1 MLAFA
6 LLAIQVFPIQA
17 LADNE
22 NVVQEDAGGKT
33 LPYPLANYAVPASAM
48 EYDSIAQCFVVRDT
62 IFDPRTR
69 SASGA
74 KVVTRAASTY
84 TEKGV
89 IYGYFGN
96 QLSSKSM
103 GEMQQLVE
111 PWIAKFWNLDVDK
124 LLAPEPDKETWYMQ
138 IVGVDNDDLDDLN
151 GEMRIYNNIGEIWN
165 YKTVSIDSL
174 ALRGNEHIKSV
185 VFEDCFA
192 ALSNAHNMLNMVI
205 HDGAFKDCK
214 NLKTFNM
221 FYLVTE
227 GENYIKLLHP
237 SDVYVG
243 KKVFDGCHE
252 DFRIQVAPQLYDEF
266 VSDPN
271 WSQYADKIVA
281 LDYLPTVYN
290 PITHEGVV
298 YDYAA
303 KTLNSLPT
311 SELTRLQSSWWNAAI
326 IGVEV
331 AAALVTYGTTSG
343 LIASKQQLA
352 AQLVSQGVYQD
363 VAKEMVEQMIKES
376 AVQLVDEIG
385 GELVNLVRSEAM
397 RIFMERA
404 ATTRLAAIGVGIGS
418 AAATN
423 GLDYLANTMAYKAS
437 REPSW
442 ALHGGQWLMTENK
455 HTIYHMYVKDAPNQ
469 ETVTLYND
477 IGSAYNYA
485 TVAIGA
491 EAFAGK
497 DSIKTIKFKDVNT
510 GEMYEDMLVVLPDQ
524 VFKNCTSLEKLD
536 LIMWSNYTDREIPL
550 GPENFILCGDDLFAG
565 CDMSKLKIRIGKEKY
580 EDFVNNEAWKKY
592 KDNFEVVDVPEK
604 ADHSV
609 YGAQYSYSFENNSL
623 KMQEYPQG
631 HTIEHVHVI
640 GPDASSLTK
649 QGGELGLFNDIGQY
663 NNYKLDYVKHSAFK
677 GNETLK
683 GISMF
688 DLKGLAGFGDSYT
701 ELSFMLND
709 SAFANCPN
717 LEYINM
723 LYFRTDGKNSV
734 EPMSPG
740 RVQLGKDVFAGSDK
754 FKVKMVTTAVDAF
767 KADSAWAQY
776 EDRFLPSLIIT
787 EDAALAEVL
796 EDAGLQYESPVT
808 GGSFDVYDVMQGN
821 INDKEGFLSK
831 FAYQNFISFR
841 EFKAFEHINFT
852 ATIPDMFRECK
863 KLQSIELPSTL
874 TKIDRTTFQL
884 CESLDDIVI
893 PASVTEILDGAFY
906 GCSRLKSI
914 TFLSETPA
922 TLGTDVFFQIPN
934 DYVIYVPESAVEA
947 YKTAW
952 VEEYAS
958 HIQSVSNKQTGIFEV
973 TLTEAG
979 TLANKLGLETV
990 GNDPL
995 VIDGNFSKY
1004 DSLKISG
1011 PINSTDI
1018 GVIRFLGG
1026 RDVDNCEKLVA
1037 GNLKYLDLYDADIK
1051 AGGEDYNQDGAND
1064 LITEDNSVGTY
1075 MFWELDKLETLIL
1088 PKSATKVMQSAF
1100 ENCDNLRRLVIGD
1113 NTNSIGKNVTKDCAK
1128 LKEVI
1133 LLCNEAPAT
1142 DKNAWDENYHIE
1154 TFYAPNAYG
1163 VHLMGS
1169 HAYYTRAYVVVSPFE
1184 DDAVMRALAQKR
1196 IYTTDDLAKVTSADN
1211 LITGNAEVK
1220 FFNELLY
1227 AEGIKNLGDNVFG
1240 GCSNLEKVTLSGALE
1255 TISAGA
1261 FSGCTSLTAVNVIS
1275 DTIPGLAAD
1284 AFKDLP
1290 QEFVIYVAPGKE
1302 DAYRKAWSQYAD
1314 HIQGL
1319 REKKES
1325 EIKVV
1330 HVAIP
1335 GTLGEKLGFTVN
1347 MDTEN
1352 NVGRISGDF
1361 TSIKALKVI
1370 GSINGK
1376 DIAVLRML
1384 GGREEE
1390 DADEVIF
1397 ARMNYLDLYEATIC
1411 TDHYDICFNRDGQN
1425 DYVKNDNEVPE
1436 HMFWKLDM
1444 LETVILPKN
1453 ATKIADNAFYD
1464 CLNLQTIVV
1473 GDATTEIGDN
1483 AFGKCKKLKNIVFL
1497 CNEKPVLDDDAFT
1510 DPISDQPHQVEK
1522 MYVASG
1528 IYNNYLVDNEYTS
1541 HAKEVRAE
1549 YADDALFRVYGSHVI
1564 MNNDQL
1570 SEVTNIDGWFDIH
1583 NGVKDLS
1590 SLKQSAIDT
1599 VKATTFASLTGLQK
1613 IALPATL
1620 AQMADNVFATNT
1632 KLLWADFAQVNAK
1645 DVITESK
1652 LSQLGINEYALVY
1665 APDSLVVEGDLKN
1678 VVYNEDGKLK
1688 CGYLAL
1694 SDNADFAAPRAF
1706 KAATISYDR
1715 QFEQG
1720 VKTTLSLPFNMV
1732 VPAGAKAYQ
1741 FVGDF
1746 NDAVL
1751 IKPVDV
1757 MEANQPYVVVVD
1769 KNMSLSTNVETEVLA
1784 VPNHMPKVETTN
1796 YAVSSTLAAI
1806 SGAYAKQQ
1814 HMYLLGADNSWTE
1827 ADTDD
1832 TILPYRVYIQARIG
1846 GMPEILMYEAIDEMT
1861 IADGTMT
1868 EFVNLEEKY
1877 VGDLT
1882 YTRNINNS
1890 WNALYLPFQLEL
1902 TDDFLANYDVA
1913 TIDDVLGYDNN
1924 QDGELDAW
1932 EVIIIKVKDLEMLE
1946 ANHPYVIR
1954 PKNEEAMSLVIK
1966 QNGTIL
1972 YSTLPEK
1979 QHMVAGESAH
1989 VKYMIKGVYAKTQS
2003 QNLEDGNYVYAV
2015 NKKGEWQKM
2024 ALETSLIPFRLYL
2037 MLTDKNGNEVTITS
2051 HSVMMDLGDGTTGVS
2066 VLEVNKSQNGDML
2079 YDLQGRRVYEPK
2091 KGNLYIVN
2099 GKKVLF

>member
-1 MLAFA
+1 MLTFV
-6 LLAIQVFPIQA
+6 LLAMQVLPISA
-17 LADNE
+17 WADSKNA
-22 NVVQEDAGGKT
+22 VQEDTVGKS
-33 LPYPLANYAVPASAM
+33 LPYPLATKAIPASAM

-62 IFDPRTR
+62 IFDTRTR
-69 SASGA
+69 SASGVN
-74 KVVTRAASTY
+74 VVTRAASTY
-84 TEKGV
+84 KAKGI

-96 QLSSKSM
+96 QLSSEKMS
-103 GEMQQLVE
+103 EMQQLVE
-111 PWIAKFWNLDVDK
+111 PWIAKFWNLDVDN
-124 LLAPEPDKETWYMQ
+124 LLSPAPDKETWYMQ
-138 IVGVDNDDLDDLN
+138 IVGVDNDALDKLN
-151 GEMRIYNNIGEIWN
+151 GEMRIYNDIGTIYN
-165 YKTVSIDSL
+165 YKTIAIDGT

-185 VFEDCFA
+185 VFEDCA
-192 ALSNAHNMLNMVI
+192 SASANANTMLNMVI
-205 HDGAFKDCK
+205 HDGAFMNCK

-221 FYLVTE
+221 FYLVTD
-227 GENYIKLLHP
+227 GSNYYKMLQP
-237 SDVYVG
+237 SDVYIG
-243 KKVFDGCHE
+243 KNVFDGCDP
-252 DFRIQVAPQLYDEF
+252 DFRIQVAPYMYDAF
-266 VSDPN
+266 LNDPN

-281 LDYLPTVYN
+281 LDYLPTVYD

-343 LIASKQQLA
+343 LIASKQQLT

-363 VAKEMVEQMIKES
+363 VAKEMVKQMIKES
-376 AVQLVDEIG
+376 SVQLVDEVG
-385 GELVNLVRSEAM
+385 GELVKLVRTEAM

-404 ATTRLAAIGVGIGS
+404 ATTRLAAIGVGFGS

-423 GLDYLANTMAYKAS
+423 GLDYLANTMAYKAT

-469 ETVTLYND
+469 EIVTLYND
-477 IGSAYNYA
+477 IGTVYNYA
-485 TVAIGA
+485 TVAIGK
-491 EAFAGK
+491 EAFHDK
-497 DSIKTIKFKDVNT
+497 NLIKTIQFKDVNT
-510 GEMYEDMLVVLPDQ
+510 GEMYEDMLVVIPDQ
-524 VFKNCTSLEKLD
+524 AFKRCTSLEMLD
-536 LIMWSNYTDREIPL
+536 LIMWSNYTNRSIPL

-623 KMQEYPQG
+623 KMQEYPG
-631 HTIEHVHVI
+631 GRTIEHVHVI
-640 GPDASSLTK
+640 GPDESSLK
-649 QGGELGLFNDIGQY
+649 NQGGELGLFNDIGQY
-663 NNYKLDYVKHSAFK
+663 NNYKLDYVKKGAFK

-709 SAFANCPN
+709 EAFANCPN

-787 EDAALAEVL
+787 EDEALASALKE
-796 EDAGLQYESPVT
+796 AGLQYESPIT
-808 GGSFDVYDVMQGN
+808 GGSFDVYDVMQSN
-821 INDKEGFLSK
+821 LNNNDYLSK
-831 FAYQNFISFR
+831 FAKKKIISFP
-841 EFKAFEHINFT
+841 EFKAFEHINLT
-852 ATIPDMFRECK
+852 ATIPDMFKECR

-874 TKIDRTTFQL
+874 TKIDRTTFQF

-922 TLGTDVFFQIPN
+922 TLGADVFLQIPN
-934 DYVIYVPESAVEA
+934 DYVIYVPESAVQA

-952 VEEYAS
+952 SEYTN
-958 HIQSVSNKQTGIFEV
+958 HIQSVSNKQTGILEV

-979 TLANKLGLETV
+979 TLANQLGLKIV
-990 GNDPL
+990 GNNPL
-995 VIDGNFSKY
+995 VIEGNYSKY

-1011 PINSTDI
+1011 PINGTDI

-1026 RDVDNCEKLVA
+1026 RDVNNCKKLVA
-1037 GNLKYLDLYDADIK
+1037 GNLKYLDLYDAHIK
-1051 AGGEDYNQDGAND
+1051 AGGEDYNKDGSND
-1064 LITEDNSVGTY
+1064 LITEDNSVDTY

-1088 PKSATKVMQSAF
+1088 PKSATKIMESAF

-1113 NTNSIGKNVTKDCAK
+1113 NTNSIGEDVTKECAK

-1133 LLCNEAPAT
+1133 LLCNEVPAT
-1142 DKNAWDENYHIE
+1142 DKNAWDEKNRVE
-1154 TFYAPNAYG
+1154 TFYAPNAYCH
-1163 VHLMGS
+1163 HLMGS
-1169 HAYYTRAYVVVSPFE
+1169 HAYYTRSYSMTSPFE
-1184 DDAVMRALAQKR
+1184 DDALMRALAQKR
-1196 IYTTDDLAKVTSADN
+1196 IYTTNDLAEVTSADN
-1211 LITGNAEVK
+1211 LITSNTEVRY
-1220 FFNELLY
+1220 FNELLY
-1227 AEGIKNLGDNVFG
+1227 AEGIKTLGDNTFR

-1275 DTIPGLAAD
+1275 DAIPSLATD

-1290 QEFVIYVAPGKE
+1290 QEFVIYVTPGKE
-1302 DAYRKAWSQYAD
+1302 DAYRKAWPQYAD
-1314 HIQGL
+1314 HIQGI

-1325 EIKVV
+1325 DIKVV
-1330 HVAIP
+1330 EVAIA
-1335 GTLGEKLGFTVN
+1335 GTLGEKLGFDVK
-1347 MDTEN
+1347 MDDRDD
-1352 NVGRISGDF
+1352 VGRISGDF
-1361 TSIKALKVI
+1361 SAITALKVI
-1370 GSINGK
+1370 GKINGK

-1397 ARMNYLDLYEATIC
+1397 ARMNYLDLYDATIC
-1411 TDHYDICFNRDGQN
+1411 TDDDNICFNRDGVN
-1425 DYVKNDNEVPE
+1425 DYVKNANEVPE
-1436 HMFWKLDM
+1436 HIFWKLDM

-1473 GDATTEIGDN
+1473 GDATTEIGNN
-1483 AFGKCKKLKNIVFL
+1483 AFGKCKNLKNIVFL
-1497 CNEKPVLDDDAFT
+1497 CNEKPDMHSDAFT

-1522 MYVASG
+1522 MYVASS
-1528 IYNNYLVDNEYTS
+1528 IYKQYVEDTEYTS
-1541 HAKEVRAE
+1541 HAKEIKAE
-1549 YADDALFRVYGSHVI
+1549 YADDALFRAYGSHVM

-1570 SEVTNIDGWFDIH
+1570 REVTNIDGWFDIH
-1583 NGVKDLS
+1583 KGVKDLS
-1590 SLKQSAIDT
+1590 SLKLSAIDT
-1599 VKATTFASLTGLQK
+1599 IKATTFAPLTELQK

-1620 AQMADNVFATNT
+1620 AEIEDNAFVSNT
-1632 KLLWADFAQVNAK
+1632 KLLWADFAQTNAK

-1652 LSQLGINEYALVY
+1652 LSQLGINEHALIY
-1665 APDSLVVEGDLKN
+1665 APEDLIVTDDLDN
-1678 VVYNEDGKLK
+1678 VIYNEEGSLK
-1688 CGYLAL
+1688 CDHLAL
-1694 SDNADFAAPRAF
+1694 SDNANFAAPRTF

-1720 VKTTLSLPFNMV
+1720 VKTTLSLPFNMA

-1741 FVGDF
+1741 FVD
-1746 NDAVL
+1746 DITEAVL

-1757 MEANQPYVVVVD
+1757 MEANQPYVFVPD
-1769 KNMSLSTNVETEVLA
+1769 ANMTLGTNVETEVLA
-1784 VPNHMPKVETTN
+1784 VPNNMPKVEGKN
-1796 YAVSSTLAAI
+1796 FAVSSTLATI
-1806 SGAYAKQQ
+1806 SGADAKQQ
-1814 HMYLLGADNSWTE
+1814 GMYLLGADNSWKM
-1827 ADTDD
+1827 ADADD
-1832 TILPYRVYIQARIG
+1832 FVLPYRAYIQARVSK
-1846 GMPEILMYEAIDEMT
+1846 PEILMYEAIDKMT
-1861 IADGTMT
+1861 IADDGTMT

-1877 VGDLT
+1877 VGELT
-1882 YTRNINNS
+1882 YTRNINNT

-1902 TDDFLANYDVA
+1902 TANFLANYDVA
-1913 TIDDVLGYDNN
+1913 SINEVLGYDNN
-1924 QDGELDAW
+1924 KDGKLDAW
-1932 EVIIIKVKDLEMLE
+1932 EVVVVKAKENTTLE

-1954 PKNEEAMSLVIK
+1954 PKNDASMSLVVK
-1966 QNGTIL
+1966 QKGTIL
-1972 YSTLPEK
+1972 HSTSPEK
-1979 QHMVAGESAH
+1979 QQAVAGESVH
-1989 VKYMIKGVYAKTQS
+1989 LNYLIKGVYAKTQS
-2003 QNLEDGNYVYAV
+2003 EFLENGNYVYAI

-2024 ALETSLIPFRLYL
+2024 ALTTSLIPFRLYM
-2037 MLTDKNGNEVTITS
+2037 MLTDKNGNDVVVAS
-2051 HSVMMDLGDGTTGVS
+2051 QSVRMNLVDGTTGIS
-2066 VLEVNKSQNGDML
+2066 DLDVNKSQEGDWI
-2079 YDLQGRRVYEPK
+2079 YDLQGRRVYAPK

>member
-1 MLAFA
+1 
-6 LLAIQVFPIQA
+6 
-17 LADNE
+17 
-22 NVVQEDAGGKT
+22 
-33 LPYPLANYAVPASAM
+33 
-48 EYDSIAQCFVVRDT
+48 
-62 IFDPRTR
+62 
-69 SASGA
+69 
-74 KVVTRAASTY
+74 
-84 TEKGV
+84 
-89 IYGYFGN
+89 
-96 QLSSKSM
+96 
-103 GEMQQLVE
+103 
-111 PWIAKFWNLDVDK
+111 
-124 LLAPEPDKETWYMQ
+124 
-138 IVGVDNDDLDDLN
+138 
-151 GEMRIYNNIGEIWN
+151 
-165 YKTVSIDSL
+165 
-174 ALRGNEHIKSV
+174 
-185 VFEDCFA
+185 
-192 ALSNAHNMLNMVI
+192 
-205 HDGAFKDCK
+205 
-214 NLKTFNM
+214 
-221 FYLVTE
+221 
-227 GENYIKLLHP
+227 
-237 SDVYVG
+237 
-243 KKVFDGCHE
+243 
-252 DFRIQVAPQLYDEF
+252 
-266 VSDPN
+266 
-271 WSQYADKIVA
+271 
-281 LDYLPTVYN
+281 
-290 PITHEGVV
+290 
-298 YDYAA
+298 
-303 KTLNSLPT
+303 
-311 SELTRLQSSWWNAAI
+311 
-326 IGVEV
+326 
-331 AAALVTYGTTSG
+331 
-343 LIASKQQLA
+343 
-352 AQLVSQGVYQD
+352 
-363 VAKEMVEQMIKES
+363 
-376 AVQLVDEIG
+376 
-385 GELVNLVRSEAM
+385 
-397 RIFMERA
+397 
-404 ATTRLAAIGVGIGS
+404 
-418 AAATN
+418 
-423 GLDYLANTMAYKAS
+423 
-437 REPSW
+437 
-442 ALHGGQWLMTENK
+442 MTENK
-455 HTIYHMYVKDAPNQ
+455 HTIYHMYVKDVQNQ

-477 IGSAYNYA
+477 IGTVYNYA
-485 TVAIGA
+485 TVAIGN
-491 EAFAGK
+491 EAFHNK
-497 DSIKTIKFKDVNT
+497 DLIKTIQFKDVNT
-510 GEMYEDMLVVLPDQ
+510 GEMYEDMLVVIPDQ
-524 VFKNCTSLEKLD
+524 AFKGCTSLETLD
-536 LIMWSNYTDREIPL
+536 LIMWSNYTNRSIPL

-565 CDMSKLKIRIGKEKY
+565 CNMSKLKIRIGKEKY
-580 EDFVNNEAWKKY
+580 EDFVNNKAWKKY

-623 KMQEYPQG
+623 KMQEYPGG

-640 GPDASSLTK
+640 GPDESSLTK

-663 NNYKLDYVKHSAFK
+663 NNYKLDYVKKGAFK
-677 GNETLK
+677 GNATLK

-709 SAFANCPN
+709 EVFANCPN

-831 FAYQNFISFR
+831 FAYQKFISFC
-841 EFKAFEHINFT
+841 EFKAFEQINLT
-852 ATIPDMFRECK
+852 ATIPEMFRECK

-874 TKIDRTTFQL
+874 TKIDRSTFQS

-893 PASVTEILDGAFY
+893 PASVTEILEGAFY
-906 GCSRLKSI
+906 RCSRLKSI

-922 TLGTDVFFQIPN
+922 TLGYDVFFQIPN

-947 YKTAW
+947 YKSAW
-952 VEEYAS
+952 GEEYAS
-958 HIQSVSNKQTGIFEV
+958 HIKSVSNKQTGILKV

-1026 RDVDNCEKLVA
+1026 RDVNNCEKLVA

-1051 AGGEDYNQDGAND
+1051 AGGEDYNQDGSND

-1088 PKSATKVMQSAF
+1088 PKSATKIMESAF
-1100 ENCDNLRRLVIGD
+1100 ENCDNLRRIVIGD
-1113 NTNSIGKNVTKDCAK
+1113 NTNNIGEDVTKDCAK

-1163 VHLMGS
+1163 THLMGS

-1196 IYTTDDLAKVTSADN
+1196 IYTADDLAKMTSADN
-1211 LITGNAEVK
+1211 LITGNTEVK
-1220 FFNELLY
+1220 YFNELLY
-1227 AEGIKNLGDNVFG
+1227 AEGIKNLGDNAFG

-1255 TISAGA
+1255 TISDGA

-1275 DTIPGLAAD
+1275 DEIPTLATD

-1302 DAYRKAWSQYAD
+1302 DAYRKAWPQYAD
-1314 HIQGL
+1314 HIQGI

-1330 HVAIP
+1330 HVAVP
-1335 GTLGEKLGFTVN
+1335 GTLGEKLGFTVD
-1347 MDTEN
+1347 MDDDDDI
-1352 NVGRISGDF
+1352 GRISGDF
-1361 TSIKALKVI
+1361 TSIKALKVT
-1370 GSINGK
+1370 GCINGK

-1397 ARMNYLDLYEATIC
+1397 ARMNYLDLYEATIS

-1453 ATKIADNAFYD
+1453 TTKIADNAFYD

-1473 GDATTEIGDN
+1473 GDATTEIGNN
-1483 AFGKCKKLKNIVFL
+1483 AFGKCKNLKHMVFL
-1497 CNEKPVLDDDAFT
+1497 CNEKPDMHSDAFT

-1522 MYVASG
+1522 MYVASS
-1528 IYNNYLVDNEYTS
+1528 IYKQFVEDTEYTS
-1541 HAKEVRAE
+1541 HAKEIKHE
-1549 YADDALFRVYGSHVI
+1549 YADDALFRAYGSHVM

-1570 SEVTNIDGWFDIH
+1570 KAVTNIDGWFDVH

-1599 VKATTFASLTGLQK
+1599 VKATTFAPLTELQK
-1613 IALPATL
+1613 VALPATL
-1620 AQMADNVFATNT
+1620 AKIENNAFASNT
-1632 KLLWADFAQVNAK
+1632 KLLWADFAQTNAK
-1645 DVITESK
+1645 DVITESQ
-1652 LSQLGINEYALVY
+1652 LSQLGINEHALIY
-1665 APDSLVVEGDLKN
+1665 APEDLAMEGQLNN
-1678 VVYNEDGKLK
+1678 VVYHEGGNLK
-1688 CGYLAL
+1688 CDHLAL
-1694 SDNADFAAPRAF
+1694 SDNADFAAPRTF

-1720 VKTTLSLPFNMV
+1720 VKTTLTLPFTMA

-1741 FVGDF
+1741 FVGDIT
-1746 NDAVL
+1746 DAVL

-1757 MEANQPYVVVVD
+1757 MEANQPYVFVAD
-1769 KNMSLSTNVETEVLA
+1769 ANMTLSTNVETEVLA
-1784 VPNHMPKVETTN
+1784 VPNHMPKVEGAN
-1796 YAVSSTLAAI
+1796 FVVSSTLATI
-1806 SGAYAKQQ
+1806 SGADAKQQ
-1814 HMYLLGADNSWTE
+1814 GMYLLGADNSWIM
-1827 ADTDD
+1827 ADADGSV
-1832 TILPYRVYIQARIG
+1832 LPYRAYIQARVSK
-1846 GMPEILMYEAIDEMT
+1846 PEILMYEAIEKMT
-1861 IADGTMT
+1861 IADGIDGTMT

-1877 VGDLT
+1877 VGELT
-1882 YTRNINNS
+1882 YKRNINNT

-1902 TDDFLANYDVA
+1902 TADFLANYDIA
-1913 TIDDVLGYDNN
+1913 AIDEVLGYDNN
-1924 QDGELDAW
+1924 KDGVLDAW
-1932 EVIIIKVKDLEMLE
+1932 EVVVIKLKNIAKLE

-1954 PKNEEAMSLVIK
+1954 PKNDASMSLAIK
-1966 QNGTIL
+1966 QKGTIL
-1972 YSTLPEK
+1972 RSTSPEK
-1979 QHMVAGESAH
+1979 QQAVVGESAH
-1989 VKYMIKGVYAKTQS
+1989 LNYAIKGVYAKTQS
-2003 QNLEDGNYVYAV
+2003 QYLENGNYVYAI

-2024 ALETSLIPFRLYL
+2024 ALETYLIPFRLYM
-2037 MLTDKNGNEVTITS
+2037 MLTDKNGNDVTIS
-2051 HSVMMDLGDGTTGVS
+2051 SQSVKMNLVDGTTGIS
-2066 VLEVNKSQNGDML
+2066 DLEVNKSQDGDKI
-2079 YDLQGRRVYEPK
+2079 YDLQGRRVYAPK

>member
-1 MLAFA
+1 MLTFV
-6 LLAIQVFPIQA
+6 LLAMQVLPISA
-17 LADNE
+17 WADSKNA
-22 NVVQEDAGGKT
+22 VQGDTVGKS
-33 LPYPLANYAVPASAM
+33 LPYPLATNAVPASAM

-62 IFDPRTR
+62 IFDTRTR

-74 KVVTRAASTY
+74 NVVTRAASTY
-84 TEKGV
+84 TEKGI

-96 QLSSKSM
+96 QLSSEKMS
-103 GEMQQLVE
+103 EMQQLVE
-111 PWIAKFWNLDVDK
+111 PWIAKFWNLDVDN
-124 LLAPEPDKETWYMQ
+124 LLSPAPDKETWYMQ
-138 IVGVDNDDLDDLN
+138 IVGVDTAALDKLN
-151 GEMRIYNNIGEIWN
+151 GEMRIYNDIGTTYN
-165 YKTVSIDSL
+165 YKTIAIDST

-185 VFEDCFA
+185 VFEDCA
-192 ALSNAHNMLNMVI
+192 SASANANTMLNMVI
-205 HDGAFKDCK
+205 HDGAFMNCK

-221 FYLVTE
+221 FYLVTD
-227 GENYIKLLHP
+227 GSNYYKMLQP
-237 SDVYVG
+237 SDVYIG
-243 KKVFDGCHE
+243 KNVFDGCHP
-252 DFRIQVAPQLYDEF
+252 DFRIQVAPYMYDAF
-266 VSDPN
+266 LNDPN

-281 LDYLPTVYN
+281 LDYLPTVYD
-290 PITHEGVV
+290 PIIHEGVV

-331 AAALVTYGTTSG
+331 AAALVSYGTTSG
-343 LIASKQQLA
+343 LIASKKQLA

-385 GELVNLVRSEAM
+385 GELVSVVRSEAM

-477 IGSAYNYA
+477 IGTVYNYA
-485 TVAIGA
+485 TVAIGN
-491 EAFAGK
+491 EAFHNK
-497 DSIKTIKFKDVNT
+497 NLIKTVQFKDVNT
-510 GEMYEDMLVVLPDQ
+510 GEMYEDMLIVIPDQ
-524 VFKNCTSLEKLD
+524 AFKGCTSLETLD
-536 LIMWSNYTDREIPL
+536 LIMWSNYTDRSIPL

-580 EDFVNNEAWKKY
+580 EDFVENDAWKKY
-592 KDNFEVVDVPEK
+592 KDNFEVVDVPEI

-640 GPDASSLTK
+640 GPDASSLTE

-663 NNYKLDYVKHSAFK
+663 NNYKLDYVKKGAFK

-688 DLKGLAGFGDSYT
+688 DLKGLVGFGDSYT

-709 SAFANCPN
+709 EAFANCLN

-740 RVQLGKDVFAGSDK
+740 RVQLGKDVFAGCDK

-787 EDAALAEVL
+787 EDEALASAL
-796 EDAGLQYESPVT
+796 EDAGLQYESPIT

-821 INDKEGFLSK
+821 MNDTKFLSH
-831 FAYQNFISFR
+831 FAGKDIISFP
-841 EFKAFEHINFT
+841 EFKAFEHINLT
-852 ATIPDMFRECK
+852 ATIPDMFKECT

-874 TKIDRTTFQL
+874 TKINTTTFQL
-884 CESLDDIVI
+884 CASLDDIVI

-922 TLGTDVFFQIPN
+922 TLGKDVFYQIPD
-934 DYVIYVPESAVEA
+934 DYVIYVPEAAVQA

-952 VEEYAS
+952 SEYAN
-958 HIQSVSNKQTGIFEV
+958 HIQSVSNKQTGILEV

-979 TLANKLGLETV
+979 TLAHQLGLKIV
-990 GNDPL
+990 GTDPL
-995 VIDGNFSKY
+995 VIEGNYSKY

-1011 PINSTDI
+1011 PINGTDI

-1026 RDVDNCEKLVA
+1026 RDVNNCEKLVA
-1037 GNLKYLDLYDADIK
+1037 GNLKYLDLYDAHIK
-1051 AGGEDYNQDGAND
+1051 AGGEEYNQDGSND
-1064 LITEDNSVGTY
+1064 LITEDNSIGTY

-1088 PKSATKVMQSAF
+1088 PKSATKIMESAF
-1100 ENCDNLRRLVIGD
+1100 ENCDNLKRLVIGG
-1113 NTNSIGKNVTKDCAK
+1113 NTNSIGEDVTKECAK

-1142 DKNAWDENYHIE
+1142 DKNAWDEKNRVE
-1154 TFYAPNAYG
+1154 TFYAPNAYCH
-1163 VHLMGS
+1163 HLKGS
-1169 HAYYTRAYVVVSPFE
+1169 HAYYTRSYSMTSPFE
-1184 DDAVMRALAQKR
+1184 DDALMRALAQKR
-1196 IYTTDDLAKVTSADN
+1196 IYTTNDLAKVTSADN
-1211 LITGNAEVK
+1211 LITGNTEVK
-1220 FFNELLY
+1220 YFNELLF
-1227 AEGIKNLGDNVFG
+1227 AEGIKTLENNTFH

-1255 TISAGA
+1255 TISADA
-1261 FSGCTSLTAVNVIS
+1261 FSGCTSLMALNVIS
-1275 DTIPGLAAD
+1275 DAIPSLAAD

-1290 QEFVIYVAPGKE
+1290 QDFVIYVTPGKE
-1302 DAYRKAWSQYAD
+1302 DAYRKAWPQYAD
-1314 HIQGL
+1314 HIQGI

-1325 EIKVV
+1325 DIKVV
-1330 HVAIP
+1330 DVAIP
-1335 GTLGEKLGFTVN
+1335 GTLGDKLGFDVK
-1347 MDTEN
+1347 MDDRDD
-1352 NVGRISGDF
+1352 VGRISGDF
-1361 TSIKALKVI
+1361 SAIKALKVI
-1370 GSINGK
+1370 GKINGK

-1390 DADEVIF
+1390 NADAVIF
-1397 ARMNYLDLYEATIC
+1397 ARMNYLDLYDATIL
-1411 TDHYDICFNRDGQN
+1411 TDDDNICFNRDGVN

-1453 ATKIADNAFYD
+1453 TTKIADNAFYD

-1473 GDATTEIGDN
+1473 GDATTEIGNN
-1483 AFGKCKKLKNIVFL
+1483 AFGKCKNLKNIVFL
-1497 CNEKPVLDDDAFT
+1497 CNEKPDMHSDAFT

-1522 MYVASG
+1522 MYVASS
-1528 IYNNYLVDNEYTS
+1528 IYKKYVEDTEYTS
-1541 HAKEVRAE
+1541 HAKEIKAE
-1549 YADDALFRVYGSHVI
+1549 YADDALFRAYGSHVI

-1570 SEVTNIDGWFDIH
+1570 REVTNIDGWFDVH

-1599 VKATTFASLTGLQK
+1599 IKATTFAPLTELQK

-1620 AQMADNVFATNT
+1620 AEIEDNAFASNT
-1632 KLLWADFAQVNAK
+1632 KLLWADFAQTNAK

-1652 LSQLGINEYALVY
+1652 LSLLGINEHALIY
-1665 APDSLVVEGDLKN
+1665 APEDLVIEGTLNN
-1678 VVYNEDGKLK
+1678 VVYNNDGKLK
-1688 CGYLAL
+1688 CDYLSL
-1694 SDNADFAAPRAF
+1694 SDNADFAAPRTF
-1706 KAATISYDR
+1706 KAANISYDR
-1715 QFEQG
+1715 KFEQG
-1720 VKTTLSLPFNMV
+1720 VKTTLSLPFNMA

-1741 FVGDF
+1741 FVGDITE
-1746 NDAVL
+1746 AVL

-1757 MEANQPYVVVVD
+1757 MEANQPYVFVAD
-1769 KNMSLSTNVETEVLA
+1769 ADMTLGTNVETEVLA
-1784 VPNHMPKVETTN
+1784 VPNHMPKVEGAN
-1796 YAVSSTLAAI
+1796 YAVSSTLATI
-1806 SGAYAKQQ
+1806 SGADANQQ
-1814 HMYLLGADNSWTE
+1814 GMYLLGADNSWTM
-1827 ADTDD
+1827 ADADESV
-1832 TILPYRVYIQARIG
+1832 LPYRAYIQAHVG
-1846 GMPEILMYEAIDEMT
+1846 KPEILMYEAIDEMT

-1877 VGDLT
+1877 VRELT
-1882 YTRNINNS
+1882 YTRNINNT

-1902 TDDFLANYDVA
+1902 TADFLANYDVA
-1913 TIDDVLGYDNN
+1913 SIDEVLGYDNN
-1924 QDGELDAW
+1924 EDGELDAC
-1932 EVIIIKVKDLEMLE
+1932 EVVVVKAKVNTTLE
-1946 ANHPYVIR
+1946 ANRPYVIR
-1954 PKNEEAMSLVIK
+1954 PKNDASMSLVIK
-1966 QNGTIL
+1966 QGAIL
-1972 YSTLPEK
+1972 RSTSPEK
-1979 QHMVAGESAH
+1979 QQAVAGESAH
-1989 VKYMIKGVYAKTQS
+1989 LNYLIKGVYAKTQS
-2003 QNLEDGNYVYAV
+2003 KDLEDGNYVYAV
-2015 NKKGEWQKM
+2015 NETGVWQKM
-2024 ALETSLIPFRLYL
+2024 APETSLIPFRLYM
-2037 MLTDKNGNEVTITS
+2037 MLTDKHGNDVVVAS
-2051 HSVMMDLGDGTTGVS
+2051 QSVRMNLVDVTTGIS
-2066 VLEVNKSQNGDML
+2066 DLDVNKSQEVDWI
-2079 YDLQGRRVYEPK
+2079 YDLQGRRVYAPK

>member
-1 MLAFA
+1 MLTFV
-6 LLAIQVFPIQA
+6 LLAMQVLPISA
-17 LADNE
+17 WADSKNA
-22 NVVQEDAGGKT
+22 VQGDTVGKS
-33 LPYPLANYAVPASAM
+33 LPYPLATKAIPASAM
-48 EYDSIAQCFVVRDT
+48 EYDSIAKCFVVRDT
-62 IFDPRTR
+62 IFDARTR

-74 KVVTRAASTY
+74 NVVTRAASSY
-84 TEKGV
+84 TEKGI

-96 QLSSKSM
+96 QLSSESM
-103 GEMQQLVE
+103 VEMQQLVE

-165 YKTVSIDSL
+165 YKTISIDSL

-227 GENYIKLLHP
+227 GDNYYKMLQP
-237 SDVYVG
+237 SDVFIG
-243 KKVFDGCHE
+243 KNVFDGCHP
-252 DFRIQVAPQLYDEF
+252 DFRIQVAPYMYDAF
-266 VSDPN
+266 LNDPN

-281 LDYLPTVYN
+281 LDYLPTVYD

-331 AAALVTYGTTSG
+331 AAALVSYGTTSG
-343 LIASKQQLA
+343 LITSKQQLA

-385 GELVNLVRSEAM
+385 GELVSVVRSEAM

-404 ATTRLAAIGVGIGS
+404 VTTRLVAIGVGIGS

-455 HTIYHMYVKDAPNQ
+455 HTIYHMYVKEAPNQ

-477 IGSAYNYA
+477 IGTVYNYA
-485 TVAIGA
+485 TVAIGN
-491 EAFAGK
+491 EAFHNK
-497 DSIKTIKFKDVNT
+497 NLIKTIQFKDVNT
-510 GEMYEDMLVVLPDQ
+510 GEMYEDMLVVIPDQ
-524 VFKNCTSLEKLD
+524 AFKGCTSLETLD
-536 LIMWSNYTDREIPL
+536 LIMWSNYTNRAIPL

-565 CDMSKLKIRIGKEKY
+565 CNMSKLKIRIGKEKY
-580 EDFVNNEAWKKY
+580 EDFVNNKAWNKY

-623 KMQEYPQG
+623 KMQEYPGG

-640 GPDASSLTK
+640 GPDASSLTE

-663 NNYKLDYVKHSAFK
+663 NNYKLDYVKKGAFK

-709 SAFANCPN
+709 EAFANCPN

-723 LYFRTDGKNSV
+723 LYFRTDGDNSV

-740 RVQLGKDVFAGSDK
+740 RVQLGKEVFAGSDK

-767 KADSAWAQY
+767 KADTAWAKY
-776 EDRFLPSLIIT
+776 MDRFLPSLIIT
-787 EDAALAEVL
+787 EDEALASALKE
-796 EDAGLQYESPVT
+796 AGLQYESPII
-808 GGSFDVYDVMQGN
+808 GGSYDVYDVMQG
-821 INDKEGFLSK
+821 DMSKPDEFLSH
-831 FAYQNFISFR
+831 FAGKEIISFP
-841 EFKAFEHINFT
+841 EFKAFEHINLT
-852 ATIPDMFRECK
+852 ATIPGMFKECT

-874 TKIDRTTFQL
+874 TKINTTTFQL
-884 CESLDDIVI
+884 CASLDDIVI
-893 PASVTEILDGAFY
+893 PASVTDILDGAFFC
-906 GCSRLKSI
+906 CSRLKSI

-922 TLGTDVFFQIPN
+922 TLGKDVFYQIPG
-934 DYVIYVPESAVEA
+934 DYVIYVPEAAVQA

-952 VEEYAS
+952 PAYEG
-958 HIQSVSNKQTGIFEV
+958 HIQSVSGKQTGILEV

-979 TLANKLGLETV
+979 TLANQLGLEIV

-995 VIDGNFSKY
+995 VIEGNFSKY
-1004 DSLKISG
+1004 HSLKISG
-1011 PINSTDI
+1011 PINGTDI

-1026 RDVDNCEKLVA
+1026 RDVNNCEKLVA
-1037 GNLKYLDLYDADIK
+1037 GNLKYLDLYDAHIK
-1051 AGGEDYNQDGAND
+1051 AGGEEYNQDGSND

-1088 PKSATKVMQSAF
+1088 PKSATKIMESAF
-1100 ENCDNLRRLVIGD
+1100 ENCDNLKRLVIGD
-1113 NTNSIGKNVTKDCAK
+1113 NTNSIGEDVTNECAK

-1142 DKNAWDENYHIE
+1142 DKDAWDKKNRVE
-1154 TFYAPNAYG
+1154 TFYAPKAYCD
-1163 VHLMGS
+1163 HLMGS
-1169 HAYYTRAYVVVSPFE
+1169 HAYYTRSYSMTSPFE
-1184 DDAVMRALAQKR
+1184 DDALMRTLAQKR

-1211 LITGNAEVK
+1211 LITGNTEVK
-1220 FFNELLY
+1220 YFNELLF
-1227 AEGIKNLGDNVFG
+1227 AEGIKTLGDNTFR

-1255 TISAGA
+1255 TISADA

-1275 DTIPGLAAD
+1275 DTIPSLATD

-1290 QEFVIYVAPGKE
+1290 QEFVIYVTPGKE
-1302 DAYRKAWSQYAD
+1302 DAYRKAWPQYAD
-1314 HIQGL
+1314 HIQGI

-1325 EIKVV
+1325 DIKVV
-1330 HVAIP
+1330 DVAIP
-1335 GTLGEKLGFTVN
+1335 GTLGDKLGFTVE
-1347 MDTEN
+1347 MDDRDD
-1352 NVGRISGDF
+1352 VGRISGDF
-1361 TSIKALKVI
+1361 SAIKALKVI
-1370 GSINGK
+1370 GKINGK

-1397 ARMNYLDLYEATIC
+1397 ARMNYLDLYDATIL
-1411 TDHYDICFNRDGQN
+1411 TDDDKICFNRDGDN

-1453 ATKIADNAFYD
+1453 TTKIADNAFYD

-1473 GDATTEIGDN
+1473 GDATTEIGNN
-1483 AFGKCKKLKNIVFL
+1483 AFGKCKNLKHIVFL
-1497 CNEKPVLDDDAFT
+1497 CNEKPDMDSDAFT
-1510 DPISDQPHQVEK
+1510 DPVSDQPYQVEK
-1522 MYVASG
+1522 MYVASS
-1528 IYNNYLVDNEYTS
+1528 IYKQYVEDTEYTS
-1541 HAKEVRAE
+1541 HAKEIKHE
-1549 YADDALFRVYGSHVI
+1549 YADDALFRAYGSHVM

-1570 SEVTNIDGWFDIH
+1570 KAVTNIDGWFDVH

-1599 VKATTFASLTGLQK
+1599 VKATTFAPLTELQK
-1613 IALPATL
+1613 VALPATL
-1620 AQMADNVFATNT
+1620 TKIENNAFASNT
-1632 KLLWADFAQVNAK
+1632 KLLWADFAQTNAK
-1645 DVITESK
+1645 DVITESQ
-1652 LSQLGINEYALVY
+1652 LTQLGINEHALIY
-1665 APDSLVVEGDLKN
+1665 APEDLAMEGQLNN
-1678 VVYNEDGKLK
+1678 VVYHKGGNLK
-1688 CGYLAL
+1688 CDHLVL
-1694 SDNADFAAPRAF
+1694 SDNADFAAPRTF
-1706 KAATISYDR
+1706 KAANISYDR
-1715 QFEQG
+1715 QFEKG
-1720 VKTTLSLPFNMV
+1720 VKTTLSLPFTMA

-1741 FVGDF
+1741 FVGDIT
-1746 NDAVL
+1746 DAVL

-1757 MEANQPYVVVVD
+1757 MEANQPYVFVAD
-1769 KNMSLSTNVETEVLA
+1769 ANMTLGTNVETEVLA
-1784 VPNHMPKVETTN
+1784 VPNHMPKVEGAN
-1796 YAVSSTLAAI
+1796 FAVSSTLATI
-1806 SGAYAKQQ
+1806 SGADAKQQ
-1814 HMYLLGADNSWTE
+1814 GMYLLGADNSWIM
-1827 ADTDD
+1827 ADADGSV
-1832 TILPYRVYIQARIG
+1832 LPYRAYIQARVSI
-1846 GMPEILMYEAIDEMT
+1846 PEIKMYEAIDEMT

-1868 EFVNLEEKY
+1868 EFENLEEKY
-1877 VGDLT
+1877 VGELI
-1882 YTRNINNS
+1882 YTRSINNT

-1902 TDDFLANYDVA
+1902 TADFLANYDIA
-1913 TIDDVLGYDNN
+1913 AIDEVLGYDNN
-1924 QDGELDAW
+1924 EDGVLDAW
-1932 EVIIIKVKDLEMLE
+1932 EVVVIKLKNIAKLE

-1954 PKNEEAMSLVIK
+1954 PKNAEAMSLVIQ
-1966 QNGTIL
+1966 QNGSIL
-1972 YSTLPEK
+1972 RSTSPEK
-1979 QHMVAGESAH
+1979 QQAVVGESAH
-1989 VKYMIKGVYAKTQS
+1989 LNYAIKGVYAKTQS
-2003 QNLEDGNYVYAV
+2003 QYLENGNYVYAI
-2015 NKKGEWQKM
+2015 NKTGVWQKM
-2024 ALETSLIPFRLYL
+2024 APETSLIPFRLYM
-2037 MLTDKNGNEVTITS
+2037 MLTDKNGNDVTIS
-2051 HSVMMDLGDGTTGVS
+2051 SQSVKMNLVDGTTGIS
-2066 VLEVNKSQNGDML
+2066 DLEVNKSQNGDMI